1 MIVSIIL
8 ENMFSIVIRTSI
20 FKQGIYPVKERS
32 TAMFSDNSRQA
43 GRLIL
48 ILTFF
53 EKDVMNY

>member
-20 FKQGIYPVKERS
+20 LKPGIYPVKERFM
-32 TAMFSDNSRQA
+32 AMFSDISRQA

-53 EKDVMNY
+53 EKYVMNY